1 MISNRDK
8 ANCAA
13 REVRNR
19 KWVYARL
26 VAEGRMKGDRADRE
40 IEIMAAIAED
50 YRRMAEAEEAQE
62 RLPL

>member
-26 VAEGRMKGDRADRE
+26 VSEGRMTGARADRE
-40 IEIMAAIAED
+40 IEIMETIAED
-50 YRRMAEAEEAQE
+50 YRRLADAEEAQE